1 MSIRRAVTTI
11 VLGGIVLFW
20 GTDARPDTFRLTD
33 GTVVICKI
41 IEETDTYYV
50 IANSYGT
57 FTVKKDKIKEK
68 YVTRTYKED
77 VKIQQ
82 KMNIKV
88 DEEIVKK
95 NIEEGFKK
103 KKQKDEEI
111 ALRKKNEKR
120 NGPVPG
126 ERNPDWFF
134 GRIGFTV
141 AYYGTVSPRI
151 ATRVPGGFSMQISY
165 DQGFEGLA
173 PKGNMAIPGI
183 RFEAGFLDL
192 ERKGF
197 YTSPY
202 GISGFFAQAGPIWTF
217 PAINNRWGSIVAA
230 VLPGAGYLEAFN
242 RDVSEKKSNVHFT
255 LTALAGYEYTF
266 QQVSV
271 AVHARY
277 LYIMD
282 GANPYHGIG
291 GSVGFTYRLWDA
303 RLLK

>member
-1 MSIRRAVTTI
+1 MSVRRAVITI
-11 VLGGIVLFW
+11 ALGGIVLFW

-68 YVTRTYKED
+68 YVTRSYKED

-95 NIEEGFKK
+95 NIEEGLRK
-103 KKQKDEEI
+103 KKQKEEENG
-111 ALRKKNEKR
+111 LKKK

-134 GRIGFTV
+134 GRIGLTV
-141 AYYGTVSPRI
+141 AYYGTVAPRI
-151 ATRVPGGFSMQISY
+151 PARVPGGFSFQLSY

-173 PKGNMAIPGI
+173 PKGNMALPGI

-197 YTSPY
+197 FTSPY
-202 GISGFFAQAGPIWTF
+202 RISGFFAQAGPLWTF
-217 PAINNRWGSIVAA
+217 PAINNRWGSIVVAG
-230 VLPGAGYLEAFN
+230 LPGAGYLEAFN
-242 RDVSEKKSNVHFT
+242 RDVSGKKSNIHFT
-255 LTALAGYEYTF
+255 LTALAGYEYSF
-266 QQVSV
+266 QHVSV

-291 GSVGFTYRLWDA
+291 GSVGFTYRLWDS